1 MKNSYAY
8 AVARIRALEVSLF
21 SNGTVEQL
29 ISIPDYESCLN
40 FLEEK
45 GWGGS
50 EDEGSGEDILA
61 TEESKI
67 WQVVKELNIDMGNFE
82 VLALPGRFHNLK
94 AAIKE
99 SVTGKEGLNI
109 YYESGS
115 PSGEEI
121 KNIISQKDFAALP
134 DNMSKIA
141 EEAYERMLH
150 TGDGQLCDLLIDRA
164 CLNAVYRAG
173 KDSGVDI
180 IKNYAESVVA
190 VADIKIAVRSH
201 KTGKTIDFMEAAMAP
216 CHSLSVD
223 RLAKA
228 ALAGEEAII
237 DYLDQTIYAEGGA
250 ALAESSSAFER
261 WCDNRIIN
269 TIKSEKYNAFTIG
282 PVIAYVI
289 ARQNEIKTVRIILSA
304 KQSGLPEESVRER
317 VREMYV

>member
-21 SNGTVEQL
+21 SNGTIEQL

-67 WQVVKELNIDMGNFE
+67 WQVVKELNIDMDNFE

-141 EEAYERMLH
+141 KEAYERMLH

-250 ALAESSSAFER
+250 ALAESPSAFER

>member
-21 SNGTVEQL
+21 SNGTIEQL

-67 WQVVKELNIDMGNFE
+67 WQVVKELNIDMDNFE

-237 DYLDQTIYAEGGA
+237 D
-250 ALAESSSAFER
+250 
-261 WCDNRIIN
+261 
-269 TIKSEKYNAFTIG
+269 
-282 PVIAYVI
+282 
-289 ARQNEIKTVRIILSA
+289 
-304 KQSGLPEESVRER
+304 
-317 VREMYV
+317 

>member
-21 SNGTVEQL
+21 SNGTIEQL

-67 WQVVKELNIDMGNFE
+67 WQVVKELNIDMDNFE

-109 YYESGS
+109 YYASGS

>member
-21 SNGTVEQL
+21 SNGTIEQL

-67 WQVVKELNIDMGNFE
+67 WQVVKELNIDMDNFE

-190 VADIKIAVRSH
+190 VANIKIAVRSH

-289 ARQNEIKTVRIILSA
+289 ARQNEIKTVRIILST

>member
-21 SNGTVEQL
+21 SNGTIEQL

-67 WQVVKELNIDMGNFE
+67 WQVVKELNIDMDNFE

-304 KQSGLPEESVRER
+304 KQSDLPEESVRER